1 MDDHENADDAPS
13 PERDRREKLLLL
25 GTLRSVSV
33 IGLVVVLTACLF
45 LGAALLLDRYLP
57 LGRAGVAVAVAAGVL
72 AGLYW
77 AFRRVEK
84 VLRQFFPPAADAPAA
99 PDGAAPPP
107 PPAVPDGPGSAKK

>member
-1 MDDHENADDAPS
+1 MNDHDNADDDAPS

-33 IGLVVVLTACLF
+33 IGLVVVLTACAF

-57 LGRAGVAVAVAAGVL
+57 LGRAGVAAAVALGVL
-72 AGLYW
+72 VGLWW

-84 VLRQFFPPAADAPAA
+84 VLRQFFPAGDDSPAA

-107 PPAVPDGPGSAKK
+107 PPPDGPGSAK